1 MASFSILI
9 LSCIAC
15 VFYHLFYNNLNKNMF
30 IPHQFERA
38 KLFMMQKVTKTMKL
52 TKNTYVLY
60 KFWRI
65 YLVKLNKNKIAITM
79 IRFDSWKRWKWIS
92 WEVII
97 MIFRIVHHM
106 YSSLSIWLSIGI
118 NTVYIFQCLQ
128 CVICM
133 W

>member
-1 MASFSILI
+1 
-9 LSCIAC
+9 
-15 VFYHLFYNNLNKNMF
+15 MF

-79 IRFDSWKRWKWIS
+79 IRFDS
-92 WEVII
+92 
-97 MIFRIVHHM
+97 
-106 YSSLSIWLSIGI
+106 
-118 NTVYIFQCLQ
+118 
-128 CVICM
+128 
-133 W
+133 